1 MRRSG
6 ASLRAQHTRYD
17 ARMNSVE
24 IEAFAAKVLKLTAD
38 GAIPKEVS
46 QGIDKLIAM
55 VNELQMELNR
65 LRTSKPK

>member
-1 MRRSG
+1 
-6 ASLRAQHTRYD
+6 
-17 ARMNSVE
+17 MNSVE

-46 QGIDKLIAM
+46 QGIDKLIAT